1 MATGITIAPQSTI
14 KTFYAVDGFT
24 AVTGGTA
31 NTLTGSVLIP
41 ANTVSFDF
49 PGSIAEITARA
60 IKTGVAGLTTLR
72 IYINTD
78 NSLSG
83 ATLLATG
90 GIATATDLFQQVSRT
105 LFIGKGPVNVKTAL
119 TSAQLYSDDTRTTTT
134 ESSVVVDWTSP
145 QYIILAVQ
153 NAAAG
158 DSTTGSG
165 IFVKIYT

>member
-1 MATGITIAPQSTI
+1 MGTVISSSTPTKI
-14 KTFYAVDGFT
+14 KTFFKTNSFT
-24 AVTGGTA
+24 AVTGSTA
-31 NTLTGSVLIP
+31 DTLTGSVLIP
-41 ANTVSFDF
+41 ANTVSIDL
-49 PGSIAEITARA
+49 PGTIAEVTARA

-72 IYINTD
+72 IYINTAD
-78 NSLSG
+78 SLSG

-90 GIATATDLFQQVSRT
+90 GLATATDLFQQVSRT

-119 TSAQLYSDDTRTTTT
+119 TSAQLYSDDTRTTTA
-134 ESSVVVDWTSP
+134 ESNVVVDWTSP

-158 DSTTGSG
+158 DSTIGSG